1 MASELQL
8 VRSRPGI
15 PELETVMKD
24 PFTWVYELR
33 RSYIPDRLWYAA
45 GFGVAGGSAVL
56 DHVLW
61 ATDILGAI
69 ALLASAYLAYTYVAC
84 KVYGRPLPA
93 VEQAASRVRAR
104 MVNRLKNAFRLSGS

>member
-1 MASELQL
+1 
-8 VRSRPGI
+8 
-15 PELETVMKD
+15 MKD

-104 MVNRLKNAFRLSGS
+104 MVTDLRTRLGSPAHSPASCSIGNCHEIRPR